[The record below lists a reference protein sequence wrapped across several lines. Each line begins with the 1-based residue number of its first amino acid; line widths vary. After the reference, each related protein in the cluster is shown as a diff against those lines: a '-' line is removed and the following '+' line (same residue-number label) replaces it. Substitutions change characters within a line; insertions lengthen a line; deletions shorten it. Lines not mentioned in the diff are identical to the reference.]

1 MLKITHFHL
10 EKNKIVTAK
19 YLILYIFLLILL
31 KNQIIYYCG
40 FITGRILQ
48 SNSAFS
54 GSSVKVLVTVNP
66 AIFPSSSWLVA
77 SSLYKE

>member
-10 EKNKIVTAK
+10 EKNKNSYCKIFNS
-19 YLILYIFLLILL
+19 LYFPFDSTQ
-31 KNQIIYYCG
+31 NQIIYYCG